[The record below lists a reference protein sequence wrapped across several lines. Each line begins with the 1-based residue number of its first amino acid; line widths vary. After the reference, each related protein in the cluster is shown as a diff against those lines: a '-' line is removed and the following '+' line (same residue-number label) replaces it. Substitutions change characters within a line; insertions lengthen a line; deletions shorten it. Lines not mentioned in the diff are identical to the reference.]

1 MHLNNRQ
8 KGKKR
13 ESEERRKGE
22 REKDKDGGRVPGDL
36 IRLKLLGRQG
46 KREFQRGQWE

>member
-1 MHLNNRQ
+1 MYLNNRQ

-13 ESEERRKGE
+13 ERKERRKGE

-36 IRLKLLGRQG
+36 IRLNFLGRQG
-46 KREFQRGQWE
+46 KREIQKGQWE